1 MVDLSIAMLVHQR
14 VTIINQD
21 QSALTYFDVWYPTMV
36 PPSRGPSRLAHHEAV
51 QTHVRAAVEVRT
63 EPGKGWGDRGG
74 LIYINIAID

>member
-36 PPSRGPSRLAHHEAV
+36 PPSRGPPALPTMKLSR
-51 QTHVRAAVEVRT
+51 RT
-63 EPGKGWGDRGG
+63 SVPP
-74 LIYINIAID
+74 

>member
-1 MVDLSIAMLVHQR
+1 MFGIPPWSR
-14 VTIINQD
+14 PPG
-21 QSALTYFDVWYPTMV
+21 ALP
-36 PPSRGPSRLAHHEAV
+36 GPSRLAHHEVV